1 MWLIVFIE
9 LRDCNT
15 VKTKAWWRNLLKK
28 TFGPVRRHSLYLVT
42 TMSDGNPA
50 PSRSAYRVVLLGDQG
65 VGKSSISLRFL
76 RDEFHE
82 HNAPTI
88 GAAYLTQI
96 LKVGEKTVK
105 LDLWDTAGQERF
117 ASLAPMY
124 YRTAQGAIV
133 VYDICSKSSFIRA
146 KDWVKELK
154 TQAPAGTIIMLCG
167 NKIDMANECREVS
180 IEDGVQMAKDK
191 GLIFAEVSAKSGQ
204 GVKNIFQAIAEKI
217 VTRDSHSAAPA
228 PQQDKGIRLS
238 SDEKSSA
245 GCRCFT
251 H

>member
-1 MWLIVFIE
+1 MAESVI
-9 LRDCNT
+9 
-15 VKTKAWWRNLLKK
+15 
-28 TFGPVRRHSLYLVT
+28 
-42 TMSDGNPA
+42 PA
-50 PSRSAYRVVLLGDQG
+50 QKSSFRVVLLGDQG

-88 GAAYLTQI
+88 GAAYLTQT
-96 LKVGEKTVK
+96 LKVGDRTVK

-133 VYDICSKSSFIRA
+133 VYDICCKSTFIRA

-154 TQAPAGTIIMLCG
+154 AQAPPGTIILLCG
-167 NKIDMANECREVS
+167 NKLDLATENREVM
-180 IEDGVQMAKDK
+180 IEDALQMAKDK
-191 GLIFAEVSAKSGQ
+191 GLIFMEVSAKSGQ
-204 GVKNIFQAIAEKI
+204 GIKSTFQTIAEK
-217 VTRDSHSAAPA
+217 VVARETS
-228 PQQDKGIRLS
+228 LS
-238 SDEKSSA
+238 SPASSSDKNIKLTTRENSA
-245 GCRCFT
+245 HSSCQCNT